1 MGIASD
7 LKHAA
12 TQLVS
17 SDVTGFAADT
27 APSVTP
33 MLTAER
39 GLDLGA
45 KVGAPA
51 PVV

>member
-17 SDVTGFAADT
+17 SDVTGFAPDT
-27 APSVTP
+27 EPNVTRA
-33 MLTAER
+33 LRRDAGYDQTVEYSNH
-39 GLDLGA
+39 L
-45 KVGAPA
+45 
-51 PVV
+51 